1 MEIKGYAKGFVM
13 RQIIVIVCLC
23 FLCVMS
29 ACKKAKEVKEDVPE
43 EKFREES
50 YEVAPISYYNEICV
64 IEDCLYY
71 CDPDR
76 NATLYAYNMKTK
88 EEVCIT
94 EQSGKLQ
101 KTQRGYFY
109 LSGNLVYQLDGLEV
123 KLFCELPED
132 GEFLGFFQN
141 KIIWCKSERYV
152 EKRLDGGGRER
163 FSRQSILWQEMEDAQ
178 SKIEISVEASE
189 QLYSILPEQGCLGMI
204 GVSTEGVYFAQDK
217 ESAPMCGL
225 YYLSCNTKEVRLV
238 IESDIMGIYDYNEV
252 VLVKGYDSIGYECLF
267 LVDTMTQNIQKLKDS
282 EGAFGV
288 LMQDGKIYYDG
299 AEAIRCYIVEDN
311 SCEVLS
317 EGEIYSHQPYSEM
330 AMYEDYLI
338 LRHCYGY
345 YFVVLDLE
353 TGEIKQVSD

>member
-1 MEIKGYAKGFVM
+1 MK
-13 RQIIVIVCLC
+13 RIVIMACIC
-23 FLCVMS
+23 FLCVLVS
-29 ACKKAKEVKEDVPE
+29 CKNEE
-43 EKFREES
+43 EKKETPMVEDS
-50 YEVAPISYYNEICV
+50 LDCDDAPIGYYNEICV
-64 IEDCLYY
+64 IEDYLYY

-76 NATLYAYNMKTK
+76 RAALYAYNMKTK
-88 EEVCIT
+88 EEVCVT
-94 EQSGKLQ
+94 EQSGQLY

-123 KLFCELPED
+123 TLFCELPEG
-132 GEFLGFFQN
+132 GEFIGFSQN
-141 KIIWCKSERYV
+141 KIVWA
-152 EKRLDGGGRER
+152 KREHYTEILRDGTPFER
-163 FSRQSILWQEMEDAQ
+163 FARQSILWQKMEDAQ

-189 QLYSILPEQGCLGMI
+189 QLYSILPEQGHLGMI

-238 IESDIMGIYDYNEV
+238 LESDIMGLYDYDDV

-267 LVDTMTQNIQKLKDS
+267 LVDTTTQNIQKLKDS
-282 EGAFGV
+282 EGTFGV

-299 AEAIRCYIVEDN
+299 AEAVRCYTVEDN

-317 EGEIYSHQPYSEM
+317 EGEIYSYQPYSEIV
-330 AMYEDYLI
+330 MYKNYLI

-353 TGEIKQVSD
+353 TREIKPVSD